1 MISQAISG
9 APSSMADTM
18 ERILQLSDGVLVSS
32 DMVEWQFR
40 SRQLDIHSESISITS
55 LDLSMMP

>member
-1 MISQAISG
+1 
-9 APSSMADTM
+9 MADTM